1 MEGRLA
7 NQLYEEFGVSESQA
21 RNINSSK
28 TQEEYTSRLENIIAQ
43 WEKRNK
49 EDER

>member
-1 MEGRLA
+1 MKQTSQTKHLT
-7 NQLYEEFGVSESQA
+7 NESIISA
-21 RNINSSK
+21 KN
-28 TQEEYTSRLENIIAQ
+28 QEEYTSRLENIIAQ